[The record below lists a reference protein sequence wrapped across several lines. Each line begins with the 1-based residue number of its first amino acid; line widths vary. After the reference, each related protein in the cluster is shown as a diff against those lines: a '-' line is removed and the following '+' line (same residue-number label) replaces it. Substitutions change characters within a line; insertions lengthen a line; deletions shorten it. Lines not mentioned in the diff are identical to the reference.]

1 MVVLGAF
8 KPEGRVSESAE
19 GLGLSSIWHIA
30 QREQL
35 RNGSRELHACELDN
49 SCHRVVATDMG
60 LWVVSEWG
68 GGARL
73 AVRAA
78 FSPGELMIDECTVAS
93 DGLGVD
99 VAMTSPL
106 GDQETTIRVEPSDE
120 MVSATTTLRPGAR
133 LHVEGWPRDVVADLV
148 RGTRGSVHASQ
159 RGLRTGL
166 VHASLTGSGTGSFMY
181 LQDLSLLGNY
191 CDAAQASGA
200 DTVGGEW
207 PDLGFA
213 LPTGSG
219 HLKRGVPV
227 DVSTWHVA
235 FAADVPD
242 NPVAVADQYL
252 ELLARLYFHID
263 RPAPK
268 YVDWR
273 RRAEQSREDLERCE
287 DCWLTVGDRRYLQAY
302 VGDDKHPPESMVQL
316 AVLLPLIERTEWC
329 EEDDPLVAELRSLT
343 PEFRDER
350 TGSIA
355 RWLPAV
361 EGMLDGS
368 EPHEHPRLMDSW
380 YILHPLL
387 NLARLAARGDEQAR
401 NEFLRSL
408 DVQIRI
414 AQHFDYDWPVFYDAD
429 TLEVIKAESERG
441 KGGEQD
447 VAGLYSHVTLQAYEL
462 TDDRRYLDEAIAAA
476 NVLRGKGFEIA
487 YQTNNVA
494 FGMAAMARLAAIT
507 GSREFLDISRVLA
520 ACLFDNIGLWS
531 TRYGHARQRAS
542 FFGVFPMPNASYT
555 AAYEQAEVA
564 AAALEYIQ
572 RVRDDLAP
580 PLAVL
585 LPELIRHVTA
595 RLDGYYPTNLAPQA
609 LAKESKTGRLLRD
622 LWIPVE
628 DLGDGWDQAGTVGQ
642 EVYGAGIAFSTVA
655 RSYVRVP
662 ERTTEVYCEYP
673 FTVRELK
680 RDRVVIQ
687 IHGDGRLECR
697 LRVLSRGVQS
707 TGLNDITGSTT
718 GTIEPAN
725 ERLRFC
731 DFWTPA
737 GQDITLTFT

>member
-1 MVVLGAF
+1 
-8 KPEGRVSESAE
+8 
-19 GLGLSSIWHIA
+19 LSSIWHVA
-30 QREQL
+30 QREEL
-35 RNGSRELHACELDN
+35 RSGWRQLHAFEVGRVG
-49 SCHRVVATDMG
+49 HRVVATRAG
-60 LWVVSEWG
+60 VWVVSEWG
-68 GGARL
+68 EGAQL

-78 FSPGELMIDECTVAS
+78 FSPGELTIDGCTAAK
-93 DGLGVD
+93 DGLSLD

-106 GDQETTIRVEPSDE
+106 GEQETTIRVEPSDGT
-120 MVSATTTLRPGAR
+120 VSATTTLRPAAR

-148 RGTRGSVHASQ
+148 RGTKGSVHASQ

-166 VHASLTGSGTGSFMY
+166 VHASLTGSGAGSFMY
-181 LQDLSLLGNY
+181 LQDLSLLGNF

-200 DTVGGEW
+200 GTVGGEW

-213 LPTGSG
+213 LPAASG
-219 HLKRGVPV
+219 HLKRGVSV
-227 DVSTWHVA
+227 DISAWHVA
-235 FAADVPD
+235 FADEVPD

-252 ELLARLYFHID
+252 ELLARLYLHAD
-263 RPAPK
+263 RPSPK

-273 RRAEQSREDLERCE
+273 RRAEQCREDMERCE
-287 DCWLTVGDRRYLQAY
+287 HCWLTVGDRRYLQAY

-329 EEDDPLVAELRSLT
+329 ERDDPLVAELRSLT
-343 PEFRDER
+343 SEFWDER

-387 NLARLAARGDEQAR
+387 NLARLAARGDEEAR
-401 NEFLRSL
+401 SEFLRSL

-414 AQHFDYDWPVFYDAD
+414 AQHFNYDWPVFYDVD

-447 VAGLYSHVTLQAYEL
+447 VAGLYAHVTLQAYEL

-494 FGMAAMARLAAIT
+494 FGMAAMARLAKIT
-507 GSREFLDISRVLA
+507 GSPEFLDISRVLA
-520 ACLFDNIGLWS
+520 ACLFDNVGLWS

-564 AAALEYIQ
+564 AAALEYIE
-572 RVRDDLAP
+572 RVGDDLSP

-595 RLDGYYPTNLAPQA
+595 RLDVYYPANLAPQA
-609 LAKESKTGRLLRD
+609 LAKAPKTGRLLRD

-628 DLGDGWDQAGTVGQ
+628 DVGDGWDQAGAVGQ

-673 FTVRELK
+673 FTVRELN
-680 RDRVVIQ
+680 RDRVVIRV
-687 IHGDGRLECR
+687 HGDGRLECR
-697 LRVLSRGVQS
+697 LRVLTRDDQP
-707 TGLNDITGSTT
+707 TGLNEVIGSTS
-718 GTIEPAN
+718 GAIEPAY
-725 ERLRFC
+725 ERVRFC
-731 DFWTPA
+731 DFWIPA
-737 GQDITLTFT
+737 GQEITLTFT